1 MVSAVLRVVVRDV
14 PAAALAVPRAAE
26 RVVRDRV
33 GRASLAII
41 DTALASPYADV
52 AVQRVLSSGV
62 AERAIDRA
70 LSSELVDVVA
80 SDLVR
85 YEVVERVTEQML
97 EGGVLDRA
105 LDRAAA
111 TGVPERLAER
121 MLAQGI
127 ADQIA
132 TRLLA
137 GPELERIVEVALESP
152 GMERVVD
159 RIVESRLL
167 EQTITR
173 IVDDVVGELPSS
185 EAMWALIDVIAQSPA
200 VTEAIS
206 AQGIGF
212 ADQVAD
218 EVRERSKSIDARLER
233 GAWRLL
239 RRRQTPAAGGQAPPA
254 AGTT

>member
-52 AVQRVLSSGV
+52 AVQRVLSSSV
-62 AERAIDRA
+62 AERAVERA

-80 SDLVR
+80 TDLVR
-85 YEVVERVTEQML
+85 YEVVERVTEQL
-97 EGGVLDRA
+97 LAGGVLDRA
-105 LDRAAA
+105 LERATA
-111 TGVPERLAER
+111 TGVPER

-132 TRLLA
+132 ERLLA
-137 GPELERIVEVALESP
+137 GPELERIVERALESP

-159 RIVESRLL
+159 RVVESRLL

-173 IVDDVVGELPSS
+173 VVEDVVGELPSS

-200 VTEAIS
+200 VTEAITQ
-206 AQGIGF
+206 QGFGF

-218 EVRERSKSIDARLER
+218 EVRERSRRIDARLER